1 METKKN
7 RDAESGSEMFQ
18 RRNVGHLQDAVIH
31 LTVDKTTEKVNNWL
45 QWTLRYLIRDVCKI
59 MNASYL
65 LKHQDDQAEEIDKV

>member
-45 QWTLRYLIRDVCKI
+45 Q
-59 MNASYL
+59 
-65 LKHQDDQAEEIDKV
+65 